1 MNGSDVVAAAEDN
14 DLRLVRFEYCD
25 FSGVARTKAIDV
37 GQLAHKLVEG
47 VSLTRAQMA
56 INQLEQLIDIEGM
69 EPIGEIR
76 LVPGP
81 ATFSVLPGAPRT
93 ASVLCNQ
100 VGHDRLDW
108 GACPRSFLQGVIAR
122 AAALGVHVQATFEN
136 EYSLARLVEGGYV

>member
-25 FSGVARTKAIDV
+25 FSGIARTKAIDV

-69 EPIGEIR
+69 EPVGEIR
-76 LVPGP
+76 LLPDP
-81 ATFSVLPGAPRT
+81 STFTVLPWAPGR
-93 ASVLCNQ
+93 ARVLCDM
-100 VGHDRLDW
+100 VGHDRRDW
-108 GACPRSFLQGVIAR
+108 GACPRSYLK
-122 AAALGVHVQATFEN
+122 
-136 EYSLARLVEGGYV
+136 S